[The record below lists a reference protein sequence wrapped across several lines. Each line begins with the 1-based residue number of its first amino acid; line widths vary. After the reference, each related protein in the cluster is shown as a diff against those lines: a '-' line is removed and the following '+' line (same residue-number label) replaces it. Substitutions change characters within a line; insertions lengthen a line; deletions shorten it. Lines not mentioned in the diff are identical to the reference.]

1 MTKFER
7 VRRKAEKKTSANAIS
22 SEGNPAIAQR
32 NQNIAKN
39 NEFLRNLLEREP
51 LSMNAEPKSTG
62 NQRERMTKPEV
73 VPSRKSERN
82 SNHKI
87 QSDNAKERKL
97 PEYRICRYCQYFAT
111 FSEFRAKLYGTNPSY
126 AYLEKHQK
134 GSKCA
139 KRRMTIMEINQVN
152 EQFYQE
158 RDQTTHIYD
167 TIDVSQSSVV
177 NRNVFD
183 NQIDEQKSNEDNLSR
198 YDTFDESP
206 DVFFEEFLRTNLTA
220 DEEFQQISNIVEM
233 EELNHIDNVGGLNR
247 ETRYLQFQR
256 SIYDISYGIK
266 CLEARNFED
275 MSRIMRTTYSNK
287 FKDKFLSNIK
297 IYCHWIKH
305 ECSRSERQAFLDL
318 VHDLMPN
325 SSDDAV
331 NSTSTR
337 IPRSVTGITNQI
349 ELMLKPIMKRILP
362 ISISWPEGWHM
373 ERYCGRD
380 NLEPVILHLRVPIEL
395 ISELFINPEIMFKP

>member
-1 MTKFER
+1 M
-7 VRRKAEKKTSANAIS
+7 SI
-22 SEGNPAIAQR
+22 
-32 NQNIAKN
+32 
-39 NEFLRNLLEREP
+39 
-51 LSMNAEPKSTG
+51 
-62 NQRERMTKPEV
+62 
-73 VPSRKSERN
+73 
-82 SNHKI
+82 
-87 QSDNAKERKL
+87 
-97 PEYRICRYCQYFAT
+97 
-111 FSEFRAKLYGTNPSY
+111 
-126 AYLEKHQK
+126 
-134 GSKCA
+134 
-139 KRRMTIMEINQVN
+139 EINQVN
-152 EQFYQE
+152 EQFFQE

-206 DVFFEEFLRTNLTA
+206 DVFFEEFLRTNVTA

-233 EELNHIDNVGGLNR
+233 EELNHIDNVGELNR
-247 ETRYLQFQR
+247 EARYLQFQR

-266 CLEARNFED
+266 CLEAHNFED

-287 FKDKFLSNIK
+287 FKDNFLSNIK

-325 SSDDAV
+325 SSDDV

-337 IPRSVTGITNQI
+337 IPKV
-349 ELMLKPIMKRILP
+349 
-362 ISISWPEGWHM
+362 
-373 ERYCGRD
+373 
-380 NLEPVILHLRVPIEL
+380 
-395 ISELFINPEIMFKP
+395 